1 MRKFFKLGRTKQSS
15 HREASTEEYLSHI
28 PHTSGAV
35 GWGTVDH
42 AEPGSWEEYR
52 QGFRQNAEGFLNAAR
67 PDMYNGGYLDGEI
80 DSYERLA
87 ITEARHCREGNIR
100 SIHNIRIYQKAG
112 LLELELAI
120 AQLEEELT
128 RCEEEVNKC

>member
-87 ITEARHCREGNIR
+87 ITEARHCREGI
-100 SIHNIRIYQKAG
+100 
-112 LLELELAI
+112 LEVSTTSEF
-120 AQLEEELT
+120 T
-128 RCEEEVNKC
+128 RRQAFWSWSWPSPSWRKNSSAVKRR